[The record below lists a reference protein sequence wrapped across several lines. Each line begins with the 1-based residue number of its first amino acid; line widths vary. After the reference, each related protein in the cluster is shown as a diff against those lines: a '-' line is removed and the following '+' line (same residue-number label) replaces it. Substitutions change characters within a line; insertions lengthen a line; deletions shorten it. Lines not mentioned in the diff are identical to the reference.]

1 MSAVEVSNK
10 SAVLLSPS
18 SCGTSG
24 SLKEFWSEKADEW
37 DGITNALSV
46 LAQIKQDLGL
56 FFWRSAIRECKV
68 LKYSNSEIKH
78 MFEIWLF
85 SKDSALIID
94 MPKLVPQELLYYAE
108 ECLGTD
114 QVKELIKGLK

>member
-1 MSAVEVSNK
+1 MS
-10 SAVLLSPS
+10 
-18 SCGTSG
+18 G
-24 SLKEFWSEKADEW
+24 LKEFLIEHNCGMTDTIE
-37 DGITNALSV
+37 V
-46 LAQIKQDLGL
+46 YDLGL
-56 FFWRSAIRECKV
+56 FFWRGAIRECKV

-114 QVKELIKGLK
+114 QVKELIKELK